1 MIDFV
6 SIEVTNFRPDIL
18 SENPLLSFSQRINPR
33 TGELTANERGNQ
45 TLEAEFGNMRIRIVT
60 NIRTNAHRL
69 FIEGSLHKHHR
80 GNNYEDFGIADL
92 RESLRLFL
100 ADVGIEPG
108 GCIIHQIEFG
118 VNITPPMPTQQFID
132 QILSHAGKVCELRQY
147 DDTGYLKRFSRTQ
160 FEVKIYDKGFQY
172 GLPFDVLRV
181 EIKARKMDF
190 LHTKGIHITTV
201 ADLLNPAIFER
212 LKCVLLETLQKLIF
226 TDDRIHPATITPK
239 KDSAFF
245 KEATNPRFW
254 KLLRDNP
261 DRMKFKRHLERF
273 NAIRCKYAPDDLR
286 GDFLQTI
293 SEKWELL
300 SRNVTF
306 LPMSEPGSL
315 LRFDH
320 HIVCNN
326 VTSPRRHCRSC
337 GRDIT
342 EQKTGSRFC
351 SERLYGRDAKRCR
364 NMDSNPRN
372 QRRRKDLR
380 LYPGLTL
387 FPAYLH
393 YGT

>member
-6 SIEVTNFRPDIL
+6 SLEVTDFRPELL

-60 NIRTNAHRL
+60 NIRTNAHRI
-69 FIEGSLHKHHR
+69 FIEGSLHKHHK
-80 GNNYEDFGIADL
+80 GNNHEDFGISDL

-100 ADVGIEPG
+100 AVVGIEPG

-132 QILSHAGKVCELRQY
+132 QILSLAGKEYELKEFK
-147 DDTGYLKRFSRTQ
+147 DLGYLKRFKRAQ
-160 FEVKIYDKGFQY
+160 YEVKIYDKGWQY
-172 GLPFDVLRV
+172 GLPEDILRV
-181 EIKARKMDF
+181 EIKVTRMEF
-190 LHTKGIHITTV
+190 LHEKGINIRTME
-201 ADLLNPAIFER
+201 DLLDQTLYAQ
-212 LKCVLLETLQKLIF
+212 LKDLLIATLQRLIF
-226 TDDRIHPATITPK
+226 TDDRIQPAAIVPNT
-239 KDSAFF
+239 DSAFF
-245 KEATNPRFW
+245 KEASNTRFW
-254 KLLRDNP
+254 KMIRTGH
-261 DRMKFKRHLERF
+261 RMQFKRHLERYD
-273 NAIRCKYAPDDLR
+273 AIRCKYAPDDLK
-286 GDFLQTI
+286 DIFLRTI
-293 SEKWELL
+293 SDKWDLL
-300 SRNVTF
+300 SRDVTF

-315 LRFDH
+315 LRSDH
-320 HIVCNN
+320 HIVCRN
-326 VTSPRRHCRSC
+326 VTPARRHCQSC

-372 QRRRKDLR
+372 HRRRKDLR
-380 LYPGLTL
+380 LYPGFTL